1 MTDLTGGFNLSIRKW
16 IFRDEKND
24 PLITGKLSRELDC
37 GNILSSVLQ
46 ARGIK
51 TTDEAKAFLYSSDEE
66 HDPYLLPDLELALN
80 RIKIARTKGEKV
92 CVYGDY
98 DADGVTAT
106 VIMMSTFEKM
116 GMKVFRYLPDRKED
130 GYSLNKKAIDII
142 HKNGATL
149 IVTVDC
155 GISCREEISYAGL
168 LGIDVIVT
176 DHHNCPETLPECV
189 AVINPKRADSRYPF
203 GHLSGAGV
211 AYKLATVL
219 IGDEAKPLLE
229 FAAIG
234 TVADVVSL
242 TGENRSIVRG
252 GLEIINNSPS
262 PGVASLLVSA
272 SKSRDVSSETVA
284 FILAPRINS
293 AGRMKNANI
302 AYDLLAEKD
311 LTRANELAEK
321 LNSLNRERQT
331 EEQKI
336 FAEAVEIIKKDSLS
350 DDDVIVVGNDNWSIG
365 VIGIVASKITEAA
378 NKPSMVIS
386 YDGDTGK
393 CSGRSIAGFDLYDA
407 LKDSK
412 GTLVS
417 FGGHSLAAG
426 AVIEKEKEEA
436 FRKAINSYA
445 KKNLTDEDRIR
456 KIYIDTKIEPSDI
469 TVRNIEKLSLLEPTG
484 ADNAKPVVA
493 FINAKIREMRLLSEG
508 KHLKLTVEKDGFY
521 LDAIKFNVGSA
532 DKKLYTGKSVHLA
545 GSIGI
550 NDYNGRPQLIIKDIL

>member
-1 MTDLTGGFNLSIRKW
+1 M
-16 IFRDEKND
+16 
-24 PLITGKLSRELDC
+24 
-37 GNILSSVLQ
+37 
-46 ARGIK
+46 
-51 TTDEAKAFLYSSDEE
+51 
-66 HDPYLLPDLELALN
+66 
-80 RIKIARTKGEKV
+80 
-92 CVYGDY
+92 
-98 DADGVTAT
+98 
-106 VIMMSTFEKM
+106 
-116 GMKVFRYLPDRKED
+116 
-130 GYSLNKKAIDII
+130 
-142 HKNGATL
+142 
-149 IVTVDC
+149 
-155 GISCREEISYAGL
+155 
-168 LGIDVIVT
+168 GIDVIVT
-176 DHHNCPETLPECV
+176 DHHNCPETIPECV

-262 PGVASLLVSA
+262 PGVAALLVSA

-350 DDDVIVVGNDNWSIG
+350 DDDVIVVGNDNWSVG

-386 YDGDTGK
+386 YDGETGK

-456 KIYIDTKIEPSDI
+456 KIYIDTKIE
-469 TVRNIEKLSLLEPTG
+469 LSS
-484 ADNAKPVVA
+484 
-493 FINAKIREMRLLSEG
+493 MR
-508 KHLKLTVEKDGFY
+508 K
-521 LDAIKFNVGSA
+521 
-532 DKKLYTGKSVHLA
+532 
-545 GSIGI
+545 
-550 NDYNGRPQLIIKDIL
+550 